1 MSHRISYLPGVTF
14 GNGWPGNDGG
24 CSSSGERS
32 DAYPWSCG
40 SPLNLLSFRSTHLPS
55 CWRCLSSS
63 QSGLCTIFISKSS
76 STVAFIMHGCE
87 DDEFDSMLLPL
98 LFLASCLRFGNVPT
112 RSRSE
117 FRWHLSSEDTPRPPY
132 LLPESTS
139 TVSALRFLL
148 TESKLPWRV
157 RTRSR
162 SLCWYLKSAPGSLA
176 VNLSPGK
183 DPFARSRS
191 PETRAIS
198 SRGST
203 GKLFP
208 RTLKCGKFAVRAKD
222 TSDSKLKLR
231 VWHENMRDR
240 SIDRDWSP
248 KEHSPNSPNWRA
260 SVRVDPDSLAAKCAC
275 GIAYIQVKSDKFQ
288 EFIQNN

>member
-1 MSHRISYLPGVTF
+1 MRISYLPGVTF

-87 DDEFDSMLLPL
+87 DDEFDSRLLPL
-98 LFLASCLRFGNVPT
+98 LFLAFCLRFGNVPT

-162 SLCWYLKSAPGSLA
+162 SLCWYLKSARRPLV
-176 VNLSPGK
+176 VNLPPGR
-183 DPFARSRS
+183 ARSRS

-198 SRGST
+198 SPGST
-203 GKLFP
+203 GDLFP
-208 RTLKCGKFAVRAKD
+208 RTLKCGKFVPCARRIRQVR
-222 TSDSKLKLR
+222 
-231 VWHENMRDR
+231 N
-240 SIDRDWSP
+240 
-248 KEHSPNSPNWRA
+248 
-260 SVRVDPDSLAAKCAC
+260 
-275 GIAYIQVKSDKFQ
+275 
-288 EFIQNN
+288 

>member
-1 MSHRISYLPGVTF
+1 MDAFSQRKGTHVLIHVVWNAEKRSASSTRISRRFSLIIKKYIISIRIIHLPGVTF

-40 SPLNLLSFRSTHLPS
+40 SPLSLLSFRSTHLPS

-76 STVAFIMHGCE
+76 SAPVTFIMHGCE
-87 DDEFDSMLLPL
+87 DDEFDSRLLPL
-98 LFLASCLRFGNVPT
+98 LFLASCLRFGRVPT

-132 LLPESTS
+132 RLPESTS

-148 TESKLPWRV
+148 TESKVPWRV

-162 SLCWYLKSAPGSLA
+162 SLCWYLKS
-176 VNLSPGK
+176 V
-183 DPFARSRS
+183 
-191 PETRAIS
+191 
-198 SRGST
+198 
-203 GKLFP
+203 
-208 RTLKCGKFAVRAKD
+208 
-222 TSDSKLKLR
+222 
-231 VWHENMRDR
+231 RDR
-240 SIDRDWSP
+240 SQLIFHREKTRSRARVRRKRKPFRAEDRR
-248 KEHSPNSPNWRA
+248 ENYF
-260 SVRVDPDSLAAKCAC
+260 L
-275 GIAYIQVKSDKFQ
+275 GL
-288 EFIQNN
+288 